1 MGRGKYTKTTFETL
15 LSQLMMTELKK
26 IIKIELI
33 EAKNNNVWRV
43 LSLNYVVLSAAS
55 ILNRN
60 GS

>member
-1 MGRGKYTKTTFETL
+1 MI
-15 LSQLMMTELKK
+15 ELKK

-33 EAKNNNVWRV
+33 EARNNNVWRV

-55 ILNRN
+55 IPNRN